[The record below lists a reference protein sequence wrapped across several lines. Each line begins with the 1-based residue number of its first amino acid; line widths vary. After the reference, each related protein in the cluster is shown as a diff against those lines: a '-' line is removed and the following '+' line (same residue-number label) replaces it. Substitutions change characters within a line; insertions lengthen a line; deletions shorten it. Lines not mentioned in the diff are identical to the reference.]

1 MILVVDLV
9 GELKGSLVKQLVDEE
24 FRYNVFK
31 KIPPVC
37 PHCLPEEVSGIEIMG
52 ADKDGILLWECD
64 DCNYMYLKYTLD
76 KTEKELQSAKV
87 YWTNPSDW
95 GYRPKSEFN

>member
-1 MILVVDLV
+1 
-9 GELKGSLVKQLVDEE
+9 
-24 FRYNVFK
+24 
-31 KIPPVC
+31 
-37 PHCLPEEVSGIEIMG
+37 MG
-52 ADKDGILLWECD
+52 ADKEGILLWECD

-95 GYRPKSEFN
+95 GYRPKDEFN